1 MENVGK
7 LKRTLKLWQVVVIG
21 VAYMTPMVV
30 FDTFGIVSE
39 VTNGHVPTSYAI
51 ALIAMLFTAASYGK
65 MVKAFP
71 LAGSAYTYTQKTIS
85 KHLGFLVGW
94 SVLLDYLF
102 LPMVNSL
109 LAGIY
114 LSALFPDIPHWT
126 WVLIF
131 TIFMTGINLFT
142 VNIIANF
149 SSILVGVQLVVMAIF
164 TFLDIQGLMG
174 GQGYG
179 QVLTIQPFFSADMDM
194 GVLLA
199 GGTILCFSFL
209 GFDAVT
215 TLSEETPQPTK
226 TIPRAILLVA
236 LIGGALFITES
247 YFIQAFFPDI
257 SRFVDP
263 GAASPEIAM
272 MVGGRIFQIFFL
284 AGTLTGVLASG
295 VTSHA
300 SVARLLYVMGRDN
313 VFPKKFFGYVNPRW
327 GTPSFNVLLVG
338 AIALLAMFL
347 DLATVVAF
355 INFGALT
362 AFTFVNLSVIAYF
375 TVRKKMHKTFKG
387 FIAYLL
393 FPIIGALFVGV
404 LWWNLETSSLTLG
417 LAWLT
422 TGFIYLI
429 YLTKLF
435 RIPPPEID
443 FTEAPTASSG
453 S

>member
-1 MENVGK
+1 MENVGQ
-7 LKRTLKLWQVVVIG
+7 LKRTLKLWQIVLIG

-39 VTNGHVPTSYAI
+39 VTNGHVPTSYVL

-114 LSALFPDIPHWT
+114 LNALFPGVPHWA
-126 WVLIF
+126 WVLAF
-131 TIFMTGINLFT
+131 TLLMTLINLFT

-149 SSILVGVQLVVMAIF
+149 SSILVAFQLVVMAIF
-164 TFLDIQGLMG
+164 TYLDIQGLMAG
-174 GQGYG
+174 EGYG
-179 QVLTIQPFFSADMDM
+179 QVFTIQPFIGSNMDM

-215 TLSEETPQPTK
+215 TLSEETPEPTK

-257 SRFVDP
+257 SKFVDP

-272 MVGGRIFQIFFL
+272 MVGGRLFQIFFL

-313 VFPKKFFGYVNPRW
+313 VFPKKFFGYVNPRR

-362 AFTFVNLSVIAYF
+362 AFTFVNLSVIAHY

-387 FIAYLL
+387 FFAYLL
-393 FPIIGALFVGV
+393 FPIIGASFVGV

-417 LAWLT
+417 LTWLT
-422 TGFIYLI
+422 IGFIYLL
-429 YLTKLF
+429 YLTKMF
-435 RIPPPEID
+435 RNKPPELD
-443 FTEAPTASSG
+443 FTETNIPGLG

>member
-1 MENVGK
+1 MENVGQ
-7 LKRTLKLWQVVVIG
+7 LKRILKLWQIVLIG

-39 VTNGHVPTSYAI
+39 VTNGHVPTSYVL

-114 LSALFPDIPHWT
+114 LNALFPGIPHWA
-126 WVLIF
+126 WVLGF
-131 TIFMTGINLFT
+131 TLVMTGINLFA

-149 SSILVGVQLVVMAIF
+149 SSILVAVQLVIMAIF
-164 TFLDIQGLMG
+164 TFLDIQGLMA

-179 QVLTIQPFFSADMDM
+179 QVLTIQPFITPDMDLSA
-194 GVLLA
+194 LLA
-199 GGTILCFSFL
+199 GATILSFSFL

-226 TIPRAILLVA
+226 TIPRAIILVA

-257 SRFVDP
+257 SRFIDP
-263 GAASPEIAM
+263 GAASPEIAI

-284 AGTLTGVLASG
+284 AATLTGVLASG

-300 SVARLLYVMGRDN
+300 SIARLLYVMGRDN
-313 VFPKKFFGYVNPRW
+313 VFPRKFFGYINPR
-327 GTPSFNVLLVG
+327 GIPSFNVLLVG
-338 AIALLAMFL
+338 AIALLAAFL
-347 DLATVVAF
+347 DLATVVAL

-362 AFTFVNLSVIAYF
+362 AFTFVNLSVIAHYS
-375 TVRKKMHKTFKG
+375 VRKKMHKTVKG
-387 FIAYLL
+387 FLSYLL
-393 FPIIGALFVGV
+393 LPIIGASFVGV

-417 LAWLT
+417 LTWLT
-422 TGFIYLI
+422 IGFIYLI
-429 YLTKLF
+429 YLTKMF
-435 RIPPPEID
+435 RIKPPELD
-443 FTEAPTASSG
+443 FTETTIPGSG